1 MEQGDEETRALK
13 GTYNDSL
20 SEAARAGTPEKGS
33 QSSLEAYASMMQMR
47 EEDAAQEILV
57 KVMTRLASFRGESS
71 FATWVYRLTTN
82 LCIDYI
88 RRQQRRRET
97 VSAVSLDESDSPFP
111 EPADPG
117 QDPHRALEQTE
128 LRRAVERGL
137 QALPEAQRQVL
148 VLRELSGLSYQEI
161 GERLDLDLGTV
172 KSRIARARLALRKI
186 LLQDGNFFG
195 TPASNPSE
203 REEKGGARR
212 GAL

>member
-1 MEQGDEETRALK
+1 MRTLGGEGLPTKEGDMVAEENDKELVRRAKSGDHQAFAQLVEENQNRV
-13 GTYNDSL
+13 YSL
-20 SEAARAGTPEKGS
+20 AFRITGD
-33 QSSLEAYASMMQMR
+33 R
-47 EEDAAQEILV
+47 EESADLAQEAFL
-57 KVMTRLASFRGESS
+57 KAWQALPNFQGESS

-97 VSAVSLDESDSPFP
+97 VSAVSLDDSDSPFP

-148 VLRELSGLSYQEI
+148 VRPELSG
-161 GERLDLDLGTV
+161 D
-172 KSRIARARLALRKI
+172 
-186 LLQDGNFFG
+186 
-195 TPASNPSE
+195 
-203 REEKGGARR
+203 R
-212 GAL
+212 GAAGPGPGDSEVPHRPGPAGAEKNFAAGRELFWHACV

>member
-1 MEQGDEETRALK
+1 MVAEENDKELVRRAKSGDHQAFAQLVEENQNRV
-13 GTYNDSL
+13 YSL
-20 SEAARAGTPEKGS
+20 AFRITGD
-33 QSSLEAYASMMQMR
+33 R
-47 EEDAAQEILV
+47 EESADLAQEAFL
-57 KVMTRLASFRGESS
+57 KAWQALPNFQGESS

-97 VSAVSLDESDSPFP
+97 VSAVSLDESDSHFP

-161 GERLDLDLGTV
+161 GQ
-172 KSRIARARLALRKI
+172 ALQLLVRK
-186 LLQDGNFFG
+186 
-195 TPASNPSE
+195 
-203 REEKGGARR
+203 
-212 GAL
+212 

>member
-1 MEQGDEETRALK
+1 MAFRITGD
-13 GTYNDSL
+13 
-20 SEAARAGTPEKGS
+20 
-33 QSSLEAYASMMQMR
+33 R
-47 EEDAAQEILV
+47 EESADLAQEAFLNAWQA
-57 KVMTRLASFRGESS
+57 LPNFQGESS

-97 VSAVSLDESDSPFP
+97 VSAVSLDDSDSPFP

-161 GERLDLDLGTV
+161 GQ
-172 KSRIARARLALRKI
+172 ALQPGQAGAEK
-186 LLQDGNFFG
+186 NFAAG
-195 TPASNPSE
+195 
-203 REEKGGARR
+203 RELFWHACV
-212 GAL
+212 